1 MSSLEK
7 KNSVTKSKLSR
18 RKFLGLLG
26 ATATG
31 AVIFE
36 ACGVPEEELI
46 VESPLD
52 MPEDLVRG
60 EDQWY
65 ATSCGIS
72 NYGESVLV
80 RVMEGRAKKIAGNP
94 DFPNSLG
101 KQSVVSETNL
111 QMLYHP
117 DLITTPL

>member
-1 MSSLEK
+1 MSSLK
-7 KNSVTKSKLSR
+7 KNRSISNNNLSR

-46 VESPLD
+46 VESPLN

-72 NYGESVLV
+72 SYGESVLV

-111 QMLYHP
+111 KIL
-117 DLITTPL
+117 LIS

>member
-46 VESPLD
+46 VERKDNYKLKI
-52 MPEDLVRG
+52 EDGVQLR
-60 EDQWY
+60 
-65 ATSCGIS
+65 
-72 NYGESVLV
+72 
-80 RVMEGRAKKIAGNP
+80 
-94 DFPNSLG
+94 
-101 KQSVVSETNL
+101 
-111 QMLYHP
+111 
-117 DLITTPL
+117 TTVAN